1 MGKQSMDARLVD
13 FIPNFDKDM
22 MDATVAYCI
31 VLYCNIRY
39 LTVTSEMNVLRPVV
53 L

>member
-1 MGKQSMDARLVD
+1 MDARLVD
-13 FIPNFDKDM
+13 FIANFDKDM

-31 VLYCNIRY
+31 VLYCNIPVRS
-39 LTVTSEMNVLRPVV
+39 LTVTTEMNVLRPVV